1 MILLFNGIKSRFLP
15 ELLKMTVLLPYIGAT
30 TCLRSMSLLE
40 EYPQNI
46 VGSFWVICG
55 EGFDNIEIADW
66 WIDSSHEKNQATVL
80 AKSIF
85 NAFGDCLDV
94 EHNNPLY
101 LALCIIVVADSSNP
115 AHLSYIIE
123 HLRIPDNTI
132 INLLIKMA
140 LYNIPAC
147 TRASSPEQF
156 LYNRYGQKNPNY
168 QYLRE
173 TLDHWSVQVWEDYC
187 SYLMSGYGQ
196 IMFYDYCKKINAVKD
211 EVQATVEKGT
221 KPLVLTEG
229 ETDPIYIKTALEL
242 LGEGEIL
249 AQVDIEWVGVSL
261 GKGKSINT
269 GDSGLKNT
277 RDVLISNPK
286 FLGDRKVL
294 LLYDCDT
301 DKSDEN
307 HEQLKIRKIPQQKN
321 RKVKKGIENLF
332 PDHLFTEEFYLPK
345 TKYGDYGEENQI
357 QEFQKMK
364 FCKWICEER
373 RQAEDFVDFK
383 IIIDFIKDCLGT
395 VSY

>member
-1 MILLFNGIKSRFLP
+1 
-15 ELLKMTVLLPYIGAT
+15 
-30 TCLRSMSLLE
+30 MSE
-40 EYPQNI
+40 HGQ
-46 VGSFWVICG
+46 
-55 EGFDNIEIADW
+55 
-66 WIDSSHEKNQATVL
+66 WI
-80 AKSIF
+80 
-85 NAFGDCLDV
+85 
-94 EHNNPLY
+94 
-101 LALCIIVVADSSNP
+101 
-115 AHLSYIIE
+115 
-123 HLRIPDNTI
+123 
-132 INLLIKMA
+132 
-140 LYNIPAC
+140 
-147 TRASSPEQF
+147 
-156 LYNRYGQKNPNY
+156 
-168 QYLRE
+168 
-173 TLDHWSVQVWEDYC
+173 
-187 SYLMSGYGQ
+187 
-196 IMFYDYCKKINAVKD
+196 FYDYCKKINAVKD

-242 LGEGEIL
+242 LGEKEIL
-249 AQVDIEWVGVSL
+249 VQVDIEWVGVSI

-301 DKSDEN
+301 DKSDED

-364 FCKWICEER
+364 FCKYMCEER

-383 IIIDFIKDCLGT
+383 IIIDFIKECLGT
-395 VSY
+395 ITF